1 MKVMTASRPA
11 WTKRITPVTITF
23 YLVIAIFLFVS
34 FAPIYWIILS
44 AVTPITELFRSP
56 LDYFP
61 SHLSFINFQ
70 TVVQVVPLGQ
80 EFLNSTV
87 LALGSAAISV
97 AVCTVAAYAFARIDF
112 PGRNVLFM
120 ALLLSGFLPVIA
132 TIIPLF
138 QMFQNLSLVDS
149 LWGILILIV
158 SALLP
163 LSIWIMTAFVRQ
175 IPVELEEAAQ
185 VDGAGFV
192 SLFVRIILPIL
203 RPSLATIFLINFITA
218 WDEFFFPLIFS
229 RTSATSTLT
238 LGITQAAVNPQYQQ
252 VAWGNEAA
260 MGLIVIGPVFILALA
275 FQKQIIEGLMAGALK
290 G

>member
-1 MKVMTASRPA
+1 VA
-11 WTKRITPVTITF
+11 
-23 YLVIAIFLFVS
+23 LFLFVS

-44 AVTPITELFRSP
+44 ALTPITELFRSP

-61 SHLSFINFQ
+61 SHLSAINFQ

-80 EFLNSTV
+80 EFLNSTM
-87 LALGSAAISV
+87 LALLSAAISV
-97 AVCTVAAYAFARIDF
+97 AVCTLAAYAFARIDF
-112 PGRNVLFM
+112 PGHNMLFL
-120 ALLLSGFLPVIA
+120 ALLVSSLLPVIA

-138 QMFQNLSLVDS
+138 QVFQQLSLVDS
-149 LWGILILIV
+149 LGGILILIV

-163 LSIWIMTAFVRQ
+163 TSIWIMTSFVSQ
-175 IPVELEEAAQ
+175 IPLELEQAAQ
-185 VDGAGFV
+185 VDGAGFPT
-192 SLFVRIILPIL
+192 LFLRIIVPVL
-203 RPSLATIFLINFITA
+203 RPSLATIFLINFIAA

-229 RTSATSTLT
+229 RSDATSTLT

-260 MGLIVIGPVFILALA
+260 MGLILIAPVFVLAVV

>member
-1 MKVMTASRPA
+1 MKALTASRPA
-11 WTKRITPVTITF
+11 WTKRITPWTIAF
-23 YLVIAIFLFVS
+23 YLVIAVFLFVS

-61 SHLSFINFQ
+61 SHLSFVNFQ
-70 TVVQVVPLGQ
+70 TVAQVVPLGQ
-80 EFLNSTV
+80 EFLNSTI
-87 LALGSAAISV
+87 LALASAAISV
-97 AVCTVAAYAFARIDF
+97 AVCALAAYAFARIDF

-138 QMFQNLSLVDS
+138 QMFKDLSLDDS

-163 LSIWIMTAFVRQ
+163 LSIWIMTSFVRQ
-175 IPVELEEAAQ
+175 IPAELEEAAQ

-192 SLFVRIILPIL
+192 SLFVRIIVPIL
-203 RPSLATIFLINFITA
+203 RPSLATIFLINFIAA

-229 RTSATSTLT
+229 RSDATSTLT
-238 LGITQAAVNPQYQQ
+238 LGITQASINPQYQQ

-260 MGLIVIGPVFILALA
+260 MGLIVIGPVFVLAVV

>member
-1 MKVMTASRPA
+1 
-11 WTKRITPVTITF
+11 
-23 YLVIAIFLFVS
+23 
-34 FAPIYWIILS
+34 
-44 AVTPITELFRSP
+44 VTPITELFRSP
-56 LDYFP
+56 LNYFP

-70 TVVQVVPLGQ
+70 TVAQAVPLGQ

-97 AVCTVAAYAFARIDF
+97 VVCVLAAYAFARIDF
-112 PGRNVLFM
+112 PSRNVLFM
-120 ALLLSGFLPVIA
+120 ALLLSGFLPIIA

-138 QMFQNLSLVDS
+138 QMFQDLSLVDS

-175 IPVELEEAAQ
+175 IPAELEEAAQ

-192 SLFVRIILPIL
+192 SLFTRIILPIL

-229 RTSATSTLT
+229 RSDATSTLT

-260 MGLIVIGPVFILALA
+260 MGLIVIAPVFALALV